1 MLLLVI
7 LNLILE
13 KCGVDIIKTDESTIL
28 NIVEYLIEVA
38 IIVVG
43 FWYNNSFSEKALN
56 AQEFLE
62 NLRKEEIYV

>member
-1 MLLLVI
+1 MLFLVI

-13 KCGVDIIKTDESTIL
+13 KCGIDVLPTDESTIL
-28 NIVEYLIEVA
+28 ALVEYLIEIA

-43 FWYNNSFSEKALN
+43 FWYNNSFSEKALK

-62 NLRKEEIYV
+62 NLRKEEINV

>member
-13 KCGVDIIKTDESTIL
+13 KCGVDVIPTDESTVL
-28 NIVEYLIEVA
+28 AIVEYLIEIA

-43 FWYNNSFSEKALN
+43 FWYNNSFSGKALK